1 MKRVS
6 EIMTR
11 DVCLVTPEQTIAE
24 AAALMRDND
33 VGSVA
38 VHDGDK
44 LVGLVTDRDLAVRA
58 LAGGM
63 GPGTAVNEVMTGAIK
78 YCFDDQ
84 DVDEV
89 ASNMAEL
96 EVRRLPVVDRNKRLV
111 GFVALSNV
119 TSAGEAGSSGILL
132 DSVARPH

>member
-38 VHDGDK
+38 VHEGD
-44 LVGLVTDRDLAVRA
+44 
-58 LAGGM
+58 
-63 GPGTAVNEVMTGAIK
+63 
-78 YCFDDQ
+78 
-84 DVDEV
+84 
-89 ASNMAEL
+89 
-96 EVRRLPVVDRNKRLV
+96 
-111 GFVALSNV
+111 ALSNV
-119 TSAGEAGSSGILL
+119 TSAGEAGSSGTLL